1 MASKSSYSKR
11 LQIDKANATVV
22 VVTAISS
29 FVIVFSL
36 VASKALLSQRS
47 YQSRVINK
55 KEQARDQLKKNI
67 EAKDKLISRYKAFIN
82 TSPNLLGG
90 DPDSTLSDRDG
101 NNAQI
106 VLEALPASYDFPS
119 VANSLD
125 KLLTQNVSGLTVQN
139 INGTDD
145 ELNQRN
151 LKTSSGS
158 QPVPIPFDITVSGQY
173 SAIMELVRVFE
184 SSIRPINISEIHL
197 SGSDTSLT
205 ADVRAQTYYQ
215 PATGVSIT
223 TKVVK

>member
-158 QPVPIPFDITVSGQY
+158 QPVPIPFDITVSGHY

-215 PATGVSIT
+215 PATG
-223 TKVVK
+223 